1 MFQSAKDRET
11 LINTTDIQETQ
22 KIHALGGE
30 LTWPLQSRL
39 LSTCANRDRN
49 KPPKDQDDLQ
59 VNCLQGQHSTLLKE
73 DNKTHITQC
82 RKKRTM
88 NVQLAIHI
96 NRTENKYKI

>member
-59 VNCLQGQHSTLLKE
+59 VNCLQGQHSTLFKGGQQNPYYTMQE
-73 DNKTHITQC
+73 
-82 RKKRTM
+82 KKNNECTTS
-88 NVQLAIHI
+88 N
-96 NRTENKYKI
+96 TY